1 MGNNLGVRIKKI
13 RKDQKLTLK
22 NLADKTGFSISFL
35 SQLERGK
42 SSATLESLKKIS
54 QALGVEPGFFF
65 NDPSEDKNLIQRNVI
80 ESEQMKKH
88 SIYYKNLHESIK
100 NPAFSPQLVI
110 LEPQQNEGNL
120 IKHPGQEFL
129 YVLEGELTV
138 QIDDKSYNLKPSES
152 IMFDSND
159 NHYWYNYTTKAVKF
173 LCVNYDNPSKS

>member
-1 MGNNLGVRIKKI
+1 MDDNLGMTIKKL
-13 RKDQKLTLK
+13 RKNQKLTLK
-22 NLADKTGFSISFL
+22 NLAEETGFSISFL

-65 NDPSEDKNLIQRNVI
+65 KDSSENKELIHRDALETQH
-80 ESEQMKKH
+80 MKKH
-88 SIYYKNLHESIK
+88 KIYYKSLHNSIT

-120 IKHPGQEFL
+120 IKHAGQEFL

-138 QIDDKSYNLKPSES
+138 QIDNKSYILKPSES
-152 IMFDSND
+152 IMFDSSD
-159 NHYWYNYTTKAVKF
+159 DHYWYNYTTESVKF
-173 LCVNYDNPSKS
+173 LCVNYDEPLRS